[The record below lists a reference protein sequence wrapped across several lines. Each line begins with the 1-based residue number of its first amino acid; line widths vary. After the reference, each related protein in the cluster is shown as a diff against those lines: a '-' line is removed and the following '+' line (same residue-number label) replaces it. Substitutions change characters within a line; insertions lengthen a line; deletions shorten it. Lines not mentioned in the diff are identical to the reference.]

1 MKTRKLISKLF
12 EASLEHNQKQENK
25 LYQKLLQKSLKHK
38 NTLSVR

>member
-12 EASLEHNQKQENK
+12 EASLGKDQTQASKI
-25 LYQKLLQKSLKHK
+25 YQKLLQKSLKHK